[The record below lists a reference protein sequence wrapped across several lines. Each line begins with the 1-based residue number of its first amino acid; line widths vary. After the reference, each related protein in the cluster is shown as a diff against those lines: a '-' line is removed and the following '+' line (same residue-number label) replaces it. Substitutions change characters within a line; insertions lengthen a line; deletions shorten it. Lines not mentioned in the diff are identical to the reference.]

1 MRMMVHNWQSAYNAL
16 KAVEVEALASAQG
29 LFLTRALDSDCKPIK
44 GKYRIVHEHS
54 GLTVGPVIRGLRI
67 AKLRLTA
74 LSDRADWRGDVSKR
88 LGELWDVAR
97 EVFG

>member
-1 MRMMVHNWQSAYNAL
+1 MMVRDWQSAHNAL
-16 KAVEVEALASAQG
+16 KAVEVETLASARG

-44 GKYRIVHEHS
+44 GKYRIVHEYS

-74 LSDRADWRGDVSKR
+74 LADRADWRDDVSKR
-88 LGELWDVAR
+88 LDGLWDIAR